1 MMRLIHINKGE
12 ENKMTSLER
21 MLAAVHG
28 EPFDMYPFI
37 NPYPGWSMMP
47 HWPDMLGLTFLH
59 LNHGTD
65 SERLRCYGAFH
76 ELLGLDWIP
85 IPEGPTG
92 QDKRY
97 KIKTEENVPV
107 LMDTVE
113 NTRTRY
119 DEFPKDEPVTE
130 SKFTSAH
137 QVESLSPPLTAEEML
152 KGNSFGITKKFIE
165 RYENTVFLMAGH
177 NAPFAHC
184 FYMLGFNKLYE
195 ALICDHKLLYA
206 LLERQTEY
214 LIQCAKALAR
224 LGVHGMRINEFPC
237 GAELISEKHYLGF
250 AFPYEQRVIHAMR
263 DEGLVTILEFLGW
276 VEPRLPHIARLDVNC
291 LQTESSLKG
300 YRNNVATY
308 RKVLGEK
315 VCIFGNS
322 PILRVIEQ
330 GTKDV
335 WRKDALEQAKGVGKE
350 RRYAICAG
358 SPTTWATTP
367 ARLRAFAEFTRK
379 VLGKVVPP
387 QGER

>member
-1 MMRLIHINKGE
+1 
-12 ENKMTSLER
+12 MTSLER
-21 MLAAVHG
+21 MLAAMHG

-37 NPYPGWSMMP
+37 NPYPEWSMMP

-59 LNHGTD
+59 VSHGTD
-65 SERLRCYGAFH
+65 SERLRCYAAFH
-76 ELLGLDWIP
+76 KVLGLDWIP

-92 QDKRY
+92 QDRRY
-97 KIKTEENVPV
+97 RIETEENVPV
-107 LMDTVE
+107 LVDSVE

-119 DEFPKDEPVTE
+119 DEFPKDELVNEP
-130 SKFTSAH
+130 KFTSAH
-137 QVESLSPPLTAEEML
+137 QVESLPPPPTAEQML
-152 KGNSFGITKKFIE
+152 IGNSFDITKKFIE
-165 RYENTVFLMAGH
+165 RYGNTVFLMAGH
-177 NAPFAHC
+177 DAPFAHC
-184 FYMLGFNKLYE
+184 YYALGFNKLYE
-195 ALICDHKLLYA
+195 TLISDDKLLYA
-206 LLERQTEY
+206 LLERHTEY
-214 LIQCAKALAR
+214 LIQRARALAQ

-237 GAELISEKHYLGF
+237 GGELISDKHYLRF
-250 AFPYEQRVIHAMR
+250 AFPYEQRVVRAIR
-263 DEGLVTILEFLGW
+263 DEGLVAILEFLGW

-300 YRNNVATY
+300 YRNDVATY

-330 GTKDV
+330 GTEDV

-367 ARLRAFAEFTRK
+367 DRLRSFGEFTRK
-379 VLGKVVPP
+379 VLAEVVPP
-387 QGER
+387 LGERRKYGVFRS